1 MPWSVTIMV
10 VAIILIVTIG
20 RISKER
26 YRAQGRLEA
35 QPIDTAETMAA
46 RDEVRKLKER
56 VQVLERVITDDRKSV
71 DLDREI
77 EQLRDHS

>member
-26 YRAQGRLEA
+26 YRAMGRMEA
-35 QPIDTAETMAA
+35 QPINTAETMAA
-46 RDEVRKLKER
+46 REEVKKLKER
-56 VQVLERVITDDRKSV
+56 VQVLERVITDNRSSV
-71 DLDREI
+71 DLNEEI
-77 EQLRDHS
+77 ERLRDR